1 MAEAEAD
8 PMSAEMRE
16 LAKQIERDR
25 IERARRM
32 PIAEKLLASEKL
44 FRMACETTKIGIRM
58 QNPGIDEATVLQ
70 MLRER
75 IQLGLKLEQHNVE

>member
-1 MAEAEAD
+1 MLGTEVD
-8 PMSAEMRE
+8 PMGTEIRE

-25 IERARRM
+25 VERARRM
-32 PIAEKLLASEKL
+32 PIAEKLLAGEKL

-70 MLRER
+70 ILRER
-75 IQLGLKLEQHNVE
+75 IQLGLKLERGSAQ